1 MIRCMSEFTLSVALV
16 TGCTSNRGSE
26 DPGDDNGATIDV
38 GGARGITSAGGDTA
52 IAGGKRAGAGGNGG
66 GSIGITVAGGNT
78 AATGVRGGV
87 EVGGTGGGQSG
98 RGGAGTTGDAAGP
111 GGTGGTVAPT
121 AGTDSAP
128 SSVADYG
135 APGPF
140 SDAKMFK
147 NVGPNNSYTMFRPD
161 ASLGRDGFKHP
172 LVSWG
177 NGITTT
183 PQFYREMLT
192 LVATHGFVIIATNDT
207 TVEEAAVVAGLDW
220 LAEQNK
226 SGDMAG
232 KLDNTREA
240 TIGYSWGGG
249 ASIDA
254 ANRDAVLCTVSL
266 HGMPPRRADAFATM
280 HAPLLLTTSTGDEFV
295 TASEYVTPNYEKSTV
310 QTFYGTLGDSSVG
323 HLYIAEN
330 NVDSALICGGG
341 ALLGTYGSC
350 GGAAEER
357 APLIAWLRLWVYGD
371 QGARKYFYGND
382 CLLCRSPWTT
392 PQRKKWQ

>member
-1 MIRCMSEFTLSVALV
+1 MNKCMWFALSVALV
-16 TGCTSNRGSE
+16 TGCTSKRGSE
-26 DPGDDNGATIDV
+26 DPGDDGGATIEV
-38 GGARGITSAGGDTA
+38 GGARNITL
-52 IAGGKRAGAGGNGG
+52 
-66 GSIGITVAGGNT
+66 AGGNT
-78 AATGVRGGV
+78 ANAGDKGAVTGGAGGGGGGVNNVTLAGGITAATGGSGGDA
-87 EVGGTGGGQSG
+87 EVGGSSGAQSG
-98 RGGAGTTGDAAGP
+98 SGGAGTTGTAAGS
-111 GGTGGTVAPT
+111 V
-121 AGTDSAP
+121 P
-128 SSVADYG
+128 SSVTDYG

-147 NVGPNNSYTMFRPD
+147 NVGPNENYTMFRPD

-232 KLDNTREA
+232 KLDTSREA

-254 ANRDAVLCTVSL
+254 AKRDAVLCTVSL
-266 HGMPPRRADAFATM
+266 HGMPPRRDDAFTTM

-310 QTFYGTLGDSSVG
+310 QTFYGTLGDSSAG

-330 NVDSALICGGG
+330 NTDSALICGGG
-341 ALLGTYGSC
+341 ALLGTFGSC
-350 GGAAEER
+350 GGATEER
-357 APLIAWLRLWVYGD
+357 AMLIAWLRLWVYGD
-371 QGARKYFYGND
+371 QGAKKYFYGND
-382 CLLCRSPWTT
+382 CLLCKSPWTT
-392 PQRKKWQ
+392 PQRKNWQ